1 MAAAAAAAAARS
13 IMEVLLC
20 PDQPS
25 TTGATVVAS
34 VFLTVFACLIVA
46 DGALTA
52 WALGRAV
59 GWQGL

>member
-1 MAAAAAAAAARS
+1 
-13 IMEVLLC
+13 MEVQLC
-20 PDQPS
+20 AEQPE

-52 WALGRAV
+52 WALGKV
-59 GWQGL
+59 INWQGF

>member
-1 MAAAAAAAAARS
+1 
-13 IMEVLLC
+13 MEVLLC
-20 PDQPS
+20 PEQPT